1 MSGAGHSLNI
11 PSLHPLVT
19 RSLPSSGEAR
29 SLRDDTTGEG
39 TDEGNE
45 RDMEEEII
53 GNRWKELDYVDRKPR
68 KSDNRWTLFSLG
80 SYARLFVLPFG
91 SSFVIP
97 SRRASPVRACNEGNP
112 RDTTVGRG

>member
-1 MSGAGHSLNI
+1 MVMMIVSERLLGSSL

-45 RDMEEEII
+45 RDMEAGIRRILPVERALREERPQ
-53 GNRWKELDYVDRKPR
+53 G
-68 KSDNRWTLFSLG
+68 
-80 SYARLFVLPFG
+80 
-91 SSFVIP
+91 
-97 SRRASPVRACNEGNP
+97 EGTP
-112 RDTTVGRG
+112 ERVQP